1 MAQTAAVYAAILIP
15 FKIGIPLIP
24 GFVEL
29 RPANALPIVASL
41 LFGPVA
47 AWGAGIGNVIG
58 DCFGTLGPGSLF
70 GFLGNFCYGYVP
82 YLLWGHLGPLST
94 GLDPEPKSWRQA
106 VEFTLIC
113 CAASLACALVIGW
126 GVDLLGLL
134 PFWVLAPPIF
144 LNNFLMGLLLA
155 PPLLFFLHPRV
166 KRWGLRYEDIR
177 AGARP
182 EASHLTPHASPLTGI
197 PSPLAPFVAVRSV
210 SFTYAGAARPA
221 LGGLSLT
228 VERGESVALMGRS
241 GVGKSTLCYALNGL
255 VPHLIP
261 GRWAG
266 QVTVKGHDT
275 AHRPVW
281 QLAGAVGLLFQ
292 DFEAQ
297 LVSTNVMMELAF
309 PLEHLPQGLSPTEMA
324 SRIERTLARVG
335 LSGLE
340 RRNPLSL
347 SGGQRQR
354 LVIASILIREPALVA
369 LDEPMTDLDPEG
381 RRTLMSLLV
390 SMKAGGTTLIVAEH
404 DPEDAAAADR
414 VCVLDHG
421 AVAWEG
427 PPRVLFSDPDIPPWY
442 GIRPLPLV
450 SCFAGLN
457 LPEPPMTVEEAW
469 RLADEHVLSVAPSET
484 GQQPATGSETPLVGA
499 GGARFAGPPPAVVGA
514 GGARFVGPPP
524 AVIDVQQASFE
535 YQRGSPVV
543 SDVTLTIREGEFVAI
558 IGQNGSGKS
567 TLAALLTGLSS
578 PTRGRVLVDGQDT
591 RRLGAGRLAAT
602 VGYVFQ
608 NPDHQIFAETVG
620 AEVAFGVRNL
630 GFPPEECE
638 RRGTQ
643 ALDAVGLGAPEIR
656 NLDPFSLT
664 KGDRQR
670 IAVASV
676 LAARPRILIF
686 DEPTTGMDAEETERM
701 MRMLR
706 HLNQHGHTIL
716 MITHA
721 LPLVAAHAHRC
732 VVMREGRIEADG
744 STREVF
750 RTLLDPDFSAS
761 VGLEVPS
768 LTRFAARWGHTLL
781 TVDEVK
787 ASLKRHKV

>member
-1 MAQTAAVYAAILIP
+1 M
-15 FKIGIPLIP
+15 
-24 GFVEL
+24 
-29 RPANALPIVASL
+29 
-41 LFGPVA
+41 
-47 AWGAGIGNVIG
+47 
-58 DCFGTLGPGSLF
+58 
-70 GFLGNFCYGYVP
+70 
-82 YLLWGHLGPLST
+82 
-94 GLDPEPKSWRQA
+94 
-106 VEFTLIC
+106 
-113 CAASLACALVIGW
+113 
-126 GVDLLGLL
+126 
-134 PFWVLAPPIF
+134 
-144 LNNFLMGLLLA
+144 
-155 PPLLFFLHPRV
+155 
-166 KRWGLRYEDIR
+166 
-177 AGARP
+177 
-182 EASHLTPHASPLTGI
+182 
-197 PSPLAPFVAVRSV
+197 
-210 SFTYAGAARPA
+210 
-221 LGGLSLT
+221 
-228 VERGESVALMGRS
+228 
-241 GVGKSTLCYALNGL
+241 
-255 VPHLIP
+255 
-261 GRWAG
+261 
-266 QVTVKGHDT
+266 
-275 AHRPVW
+275 
-281 QLAGAVGLLFQ
+281 
-292 DFEAQ
+292 
-297 LVSTNVMMELAF
+297 
-309 PLEHLPQGLSPTEMA
+309 
-324 SRIERTLARVG
+324 
-335 LSGLE
+335 
-340 RRNPLSL
+340 
-347 SGGQRQR
+347 
-354 LVIASILIREPALVA
+354 
-369 LDEPMTDLDPEG
+369 
-381 RRTLMSLLV
+381 
-390 SMKAGGTTLIVAEH
+390 
-404 DPEDAAAADR
+404 
-414 VCVLDHG
+414 
-421 AVAWEG
+421 AWEG

-469 RLADEHVLSVAPSET
+469 RLADEHGLSVAPAEA
-484 GQQPATGSETPLVGA
+484 GQQPATESDTPLVGA
-499 GGARFAGPPPAVVGA
+499 GGARFA
-514 GGARFVGPPP
+514 GPPP

-558 IGQNGSGKS
+558 IGRNGSGKS

-591 RRLGAGRLAAT
+591 RRLGAGQLAAT

-620 AEVAFGVRNL
+620 AEVTFGVRNL

-638 RRGTQ
+638 RRATQ

-670 IAVASV
+670 TAVASV

-706 HLNQHGHTIL
+706 RLNQHGHTIL

-721 LPLVAAHAHRC
+721 LPLVAAHTHRC
-732 VVMREGRIEADG
+732 VVMREGRIASDG

-787 ASLKRHKV
+787 ASLKRHEV